1 MVSAVSA
8 VSAELGG
15 RPRAPGRGGG
25 VPWGPQRLR
34 TVTPSLFSSPRPVS
48 CPRDVGVSGT
58 WGGAGKRGAH
68 RLLCR
73 PRWLRASPALV
84 LAECPAALG
93 RLPCSLHVHGEGP
106 HAPPATRPGPGAAAE
121 RGPSHAGCGA
131 RLAPHL
137 TEEETARAE
146 PARVLLLLSA
156 SSKCPVGP
164 LSLSPVCRRGRG
176 PVAHPGH
183 SGSPRPHGQTVG
195 WGGREHQSALARA
208 WGASAGHGAP
218 SEVSPG
224 RPRGGDGSCE
234 QTLPASRAAIDLP
247 NERFSSPCHGSC
259 DEVSSGT
266 RGLNE

>member
-1 MVSAVSA
+1 M
-8 VSAELGG
+8 
-15 RPRAPGRGGG
+15 
-25 VPWGPQRLR
+25 PWGPQRLR
-34 TVTPSLFSSPRPVS
+34 TVTPSLLSSPRPVS
-48 CPRDVGVSGT
+48 CPRDVEVSGT

-93 RLPCSLHVHGEGP
+93 QLPCSLHVHGEGP

-121 RGPSHAGCGA
+121 RGPSHAGRGA

-156 SSKCPVGP
+156 SSKCPAGP

-176 PVAHPGH
+176 PVAHPGRTA
-183 SGSPRPHGQTVG
+183 SLPERP
-195 WGGREHQSALARA
+195 WGGAAGSTGRPWHGPGGPARA
-208 WGASAGHGAP
+208 TGHRAR
-218 SEVSPG
+218 
-224 RPRGGDGSCE
+224 RPRAVLAEGTG
-234 QTLPASRAAIDLP
+234 PASRRSPLP
-247 NERFSSPCHGSC
+247 TLPLICHMNASAPRVRGAVTGVIGNEGTKRMNRVTFIALLHFYNKFYSS
-259 DEVSSGT
+259 T
-266 RGLNE
+266 